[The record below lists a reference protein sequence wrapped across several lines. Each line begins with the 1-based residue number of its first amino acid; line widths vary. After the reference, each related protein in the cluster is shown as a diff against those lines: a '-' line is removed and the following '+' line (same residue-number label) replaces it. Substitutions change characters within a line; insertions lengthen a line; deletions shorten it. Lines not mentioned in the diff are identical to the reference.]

1 MSADDAGA
9 DTATDDTGTDGMDT
23 DDTGAGGAVDAVTA
37 VVEGLRAIGL
47 EPDQVAE
54 RRLMV
59 ELTGQWRRGMPVL
72 CTVEERHLR
81 VVAMLAGAVAENRDE
96 VYGFLLSRNERA
108 GDVHTALDGDGD
120 VLLVA
125 RLPLEVVDA
134 ASLDEL
140 FGELLTTADET
151 FNTVLGTG
159 FASYVEREQQWR
171 ALRDVGENPA
181 FPT

>member
-1 MSADDAGA
+1 MSEDV
-9 DTATDDTGTDGMDT
+9 TGTDG
-23 DDTGAGGAVDAVTA
+23 GGADGAVAA

-47 EPDQVAE
+47 EPEEVAE
-54 RRLMV
+54 RRFMV

-81 VVAMLAGAVAENRDE
+81 VVAMLAGAVEENRAE

-125 RLPLEVVDA
+125 RLPLQVVDA

-140 FGELLTTADET
+140 LGELLTAADET
-151 FNTVLGTG
+151 FNTILGTG
-159 FASYVEREQQWR
+159 FASYVEREQRWR
-171 ALRDVGENPA
+171 ALRDVGQNPA
-181 FPT
+181 FPTS